1 MLFELRKS
9 VLEANLLLVKY
20 NLAIFTWG
28 NVSGIDR
35 STGLVAIKPSGVDY
49 DSLKIDDIPIVDL
62 EGNRIFGNLN
72 PSSDTPTHLMLY
84 KHFTG
89 IGGVVHSHSSWA
101 TSWAQ
106 AGKSIP
112 AYGTTHADYF
122 LDKIP
127 CTRQLSPDEVSGN
140 YEENT
145 GKIIVECFRGIE
157 PDSVPAVLVKGHG
170 PFSWGKNP
178 LDAVHNAVVLEE
190 IARMAFYTEM
200 LGNKVPL
207 EKFLLEKHFFRKHG
221 SNAYYGQR
229 KRRTQSN

>member
-49 DSLKIDDIPIVDL
+49 DSIKIDDIPIVDL
-62 EGNRIFGNLN
+62 EGNRVYGNLN

-84 KHFTG
+84 KNFTG
-89 IGGVVHSHSSWA
+89 IGGVVHSHSFWA

-145 GKIIVECFRGIE
+145 GKIIVECFNGIE
-157 PDSVPAVLVKGHG
+157 PELVPAVLVKGHG

-178 LDAVHNAVVLEE
+178 LDSVHNAVVLEE